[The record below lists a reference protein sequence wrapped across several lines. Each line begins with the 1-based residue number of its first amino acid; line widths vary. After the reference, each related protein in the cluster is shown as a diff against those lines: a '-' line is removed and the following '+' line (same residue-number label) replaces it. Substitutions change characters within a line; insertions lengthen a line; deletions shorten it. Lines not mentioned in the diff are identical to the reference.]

1 MDWADNEFSTLSLG
15 DKRLNAR
22 GKKALSDLSR
32 NPSDSIPAT
41 CRSAAETKATYRFFD
56 HKDVTSKKVH
66 KSHVSCTLERISKHP
81 IVLVAQDTTVLNF
94 TTQKARTDTGP
105 TVSDASKGVYLHPS
119 LVITPEKVSLGI
131 LSYKQWHRKELQHLT
146 KSERTK
152 RNYARPIESKES
164 YRWLEQYKSMTNYAK
179 KLPGTVFVNIAD
191 READIYELYAEANFE
206 CKEPNAHYIIRAKY
220 NRQLCTGEGKK
231 TGDRIKEALLK
242 EKALGEF
249 ELKDL
254 KDHSGMVRTATLE
267 LYTKRIWIEP
277 PKNLKEKPSLEITAI
292 LCREKKPRETSEKV
306 EWLLITDLCVE
317 GFEEA
322 YEKVKW
328 YCCRWQ
334 IEIFFKALKSGCKI
348 EKLQLSDGNFDA
360 CLVFY
365 MIIAWRILFVT
376 MVGRAAP
383 NVACDC
389 VFSQEEWETTYVVLN
404 KKKPPVEPP
413 TLNEMI
419 IMVASLG
426 GYLNRK
432 SDPPPGIKALWL
444 GLRNMQEHLRAREAF
459 FEAYGGTYG

>member
-1 MDWADNEFSTLSLG
+1 M
-15 DKRLNAR
+15 
-22 GKKALSDLSR
+22 
-32 NPSDSIPAT
+32 
-41 CRSAAETKATYRFFD
+41 
-56 HKDVTSKKVH
+56 
-66 KSHVSCTLERISKHP
+66 
-81 IVLVAQDTTVLNF
+81 
-94 TTQKARTDTGP
+94 
-105 TVSDASKGVYLHPS
+105 
-119 LVITPEKVSLGI
+119 
-131 LSYKQWHRKELQHLT
+131 
-146 KSERTK
+146 
-152 RNYARPIESKES
+152 
-164 YRWLEQYKSMTNYAK
+164 
-179 KLPGTVFVNIAD
+179 
-191 READIYELYAEANFE
+191 
-206 CKEPNAHYIIRAKY
+206 
-220 NRQLCTGEGKK
+220 
-231 TGDRIKEALLK
+231 
-242 EKALGEF
+242 
-249 ELKDL
+249 
-254 KDHSGMVRTATLE
+254 
-267 LYTKRIWIEP
+267 
-277 PKNLKEKPSLEITAI
+277 EITAI